1 MQTTLQKNMPSIV
14 IADQDPIS
22 LNGIKYFINS
32 HLGNYNVI
40 EANSTGKLKEII
52 KTNAA
57 THLIAD
63 MELAENG
70 NTHLFDSLRKTFPGL
85 QIMVYNLTSHEVE
98 SKIKNNLQADYFLPC
113 ESSEK
118 EIIGALTYFLK
129 KGNSSNSAD
138 QKQMNDGS
146 GLAIKSPFDKLS
158 DREKIALD
166 YLLKGYRTKTIAVK
180 MQVKSNTATTF
191 KHRIFKK
198 LMISNTIDLYK
209 ISQSHGLSVQNNFL
223 S

>member
-1 MQTTLQKNMPSIV
+1 MQTTLQKNMPSIL

-52 KTNAA
+52 KTNTV
-57 THLIAD
+57 THLITD
-63 MELAENG
+63 MDLAESG
-70 NTHLFDSLRKTFPGL
+70 NVHFLNNLRKTFPGL
-85 QIMVYNLTSHEVE
+85 QIMVYNLTSPQVE
-98 SKIKNNLQADYFLPC
+98 NKIKSNLQADYFLPS
-113 ESSEK
+113 ESSKK

-129 KGNSSNSAD
+129 KGSNINRAD
-138 QKQMNDGS
+138 QTQRNYGS
-146 GLAIKSPFDKLS
+146 GINVKSALDKLS
-158 DREKIALD
+158 DREKIALG

-191 KHRIFKK
+191 KYRIFKK
-198 LMISNTIDLYK
+198 LMITNTIDLYK
-209 ISQSHGLSVQNNFL
+209 ISQSYGILA
-223 S
+223 